1 VPRGI
6 TVNASSFAGRLG
18 KAVAAPVVLGS
29 LLCAATATLV
39 WLGYRATVEWQR
51 SDAQAAARRVSETL
65 AFVSGALNRDMKG
78 AHASILSTVHSSQL
92 LFDAPYDIADEFGQ
106 AFARF
111 PYPESF
117 FIWTPRRPMAGG
129 AIFFNRADRRPPWW
143 PSESILTAYPVL
155 VRDAPPAADP
165 LLEMVRRMATP
176 RRPFVAEHTMLG
188 STSYQVVAQV
198 IYSGDSGVDLAGMVG
213 YTVNLDWVRQ
223 SYFSE
228 LLRQITGITDD
239 DGAMSISVLDERQ
252 QLVAAT
258 NPRLHHDVMSER
270 EFPLWFFDQ
279 ALGGEASRPAAPLW
293 TVRVAAA
300 LDDSAGGADTA
311 RRMLLLMALAAGAV
325 LAALFAIVRAARSS
339 AKLAA
344 LKSEFVSTVT
354 HEIKTPVAGIQLV
367 AETLA
372 SGRCTSPATVREYG
386 TLLSLES
393 RRLTQLIENLLAFAR
408 LSDVERS
415 YVFEAVEPGELI
427 DEALQRCGLRIAE
440 LGFTIEHA
448 LPAELPRVRADRAAI
463 VQVIENIIDNALNYS
478 DGNRSIEIAGAR
490 GAASVRLAIRD
501 RGRGIS
507 LEDLP
512 HVFDKFFRGRHSHT
526 GGSGLG
532 LTIAHR
538 IARDHQGDLEIDS
551 VSDEGTT
558 VTLVLPIVA

>member
-1 VPRGI
+1 
-6 TVNASSFAGRLG
+6 VNASSFAGRLG
-18 KAVAAPVVLGS
+18 TAVAAPVVLGS
-29 LLCAATATLV
+29 LLCGATATLV

-51 SDAQAAARRVSETL
+51 SDAQVAARRVSETL

-78 AHASILSTVHSSQL
+78 AHASILSAVHSSQL

-117 FIWTPRRPMAGG
+117 FIWVPRRQMGGG
-129 AIFFNRADRRPPWW
+129 ATFFNRADRQPPWW
-143 PSESILTAYPVL
+143 PSQSIHTAYPVL
-155 VRDAPPAADP
+155 VRDAPPAAGAF
-165 LLEMVRRMATP
+165 LETVRNMATP
-176 RRPFVAEHTMLG
+176 RRPFVVQHARLG
-188 STSYQVVAQV
+188 DSMYQIVAQA
-198 IYSGDSGVDLAGMVG
+198 IYRGDTGADLAGMVG
-213 YTVNLDWVRQ
+213 YTINLDWVRQ
-223 SYFSE
+223 HYFHE
-228 LLRQITGITDD
+228 LLRQITGIADD

-252 QLVAAT
+252 QLVAAA
-258 NPRLHHDVMSER
+258 NLRLHHGVVSER
-270 EFPLWFFDQ
+270 RFPLWFFDQ
-279 ALGGEASRPAAPLW
+279 ALGGEASRPAPGPLW

-300 LDDSAGGADTA
+300 LDSSAGGADTA
-311 RRMLLLMALAAGAV
+311 RRMFVLMALAAGAV
-325 LAALFAIVRAARSS
+325 LAALFAIVRAARTS

-408 LSDVERS
+408 LTDVKRS

-440 LGFTIEHA
+440 LGFSIEHA
-448 LPAELPRVRADRAAI
+448 VPAELPRVRADRSAI

-478 DGNRSIEIAGAR
+478 DRNRSIEIAGSR
-490 GAASVRLAIRD
+490 AAGSVRLAIRD
-501 RGRGIS
+501 RGRGIAP
-507 LEDLP
+507 EDLP

-538 IARDHQGDLEIDS
+538 IARDHQGDLQIDS
-551 VSDEGTT
+551 VSDQGTT
-558 VTLVLPIVA
+558 VTLVLPMAS